1 MTKKEKKFK
10 LILFILFAILISLPF
25 LVPHTAPLALIA
37 FIPLLLAESFF
48 KGKMAWINF
57 YLPFLIWNLATTYWI
72 YNATVAGAAAAVIAN
87 ALQMSL
93 IFMLFR
99 WFKKRT
105 NEKLGYMFLII
116 AWLAWEH
123 FYFDAE
129 ISWPWLTLGNT
140 LATSHYLAQWYEYTG
155 TLGGSLWILLVNVVL
170 FRIMRDRNMF
180 AKFGVMPQSVSLTGK
195 SIKIRTALAALL
207 IVVPIIISLSKYYT
221 YKEVGE
227 RKQVVVLQ
235 PNIDPYNDKF
245 AGMSQAKQDEILL
258 TLAKNSSEL
267 STDLIVAPET
277 FTSGVS
283 ENAPMSHETSFKL
296 VDFLKSRPNT
306 DLLFGATTYLVYGLK
321 DKPTYTARQSDYG
334 WYDVFNTAI
343 YTDSSANFKF
353 YHKSKLVVLV
363 EYLPYPQFLDFINSF
378 AIDLGG
384 ATGSYGT
391 QKERD
396 VFKSSNSN
404 IVVGAAICY
413 ESIYGDYYR
422 EYVQKGANL
431 MTIITNDGWWGN
443 TPGYNQHLR
452 YASLRAIETRRDI
465 ARSANTGISAFIN
478 QKGDIVSQTKWWQ
491 PAYLKGEVTLNEKI
505 TVFVKYGDYIGRI
518 ATFALIL
525 FIGLI
530 ILVII
535 RKTPFK

>member
-10 LILFILFAILISLPF
+10 LILFILFAILISVPF
-25 LVPHTAPLALIA
+25 LVPHTAPLSLIS
-37 FIPLLLAESFF
+37 FSPLLLAESFF

-180 AKFGVMPQSVSLTGK
+180 ARFGVMPQSLTLTGK
-195 SIKIRTALAALL
+195 SIKIRTALAVLL
-207 IVVPIIISLSKYYT
+207 IVVPITISLSKYYT

-245 AGMSQAKQDEILL
+245 AGMSQAQQDEILL

-283 ENAPMSHETSFKL
+283 ENAPMSHETSVKL

-491 PAYLKGEVTLNEKI
+491 PAYLKGEVTINEKI

>member
-1 MTKKEKKFK
+1 MTKKEKKLK
-10 LILFILFAILISLPF
+10 LILFILFAILISVPF

-48 KGKMAWINF
+48 KGKMAWVNF

-72 YNATVAGAAAAVIAN
+72 YNATVAGAAAAVFAN

-180 AKFGVMPQSVSLTGK
+180 ARFGVMPQSLTLTGK
-195 SIKIRTALAALL
+195 SIKIRTALAVLL
-207 IVVPIIISLSKYYT
+207 IVVPITISLSKYYT

-245 AGMSQAKQDEILL
+245 AGMSQAQQDEILL

-283 ENAPMSHETSFKL
+283 ENAPMSHETSVKL

-343 YTDSSANFKF
+343 YTDSTANFKF

>member
-1 MTKKEKKFK
+1 MTKKEKKLK
-10 LILFILFAILISLPF
+10 LILFILFAILISVPF
-25 LVPHTAPLALIA
+25 LLPHTAPLALIA

-180 AKFGVMPQSVSLTGK
+180 ARFGVMPQSLTLTGK
-195 SIKIRTALAALL
+195 SIKIRTALAVLL
-207 IVVPIIISLSKYYT
+207 IVVPITISLSKYYT

-227 RKQVVVLQ
+227 KRQVVVLQ

-245 AGMSQAKQDEILL
+245 AGMSQAQQDEILL

-283 ENAPMSHETSFKL
+283 ENAPMSHETSVKL

-321 DKPTYTARQSDYG
+321 YKPTYTARQSDYG

>member
-1 MTKKEKKFK
+1 MTKKEKKLK
-10 LILFILFAILISLPF
+10 LILFILFAILISVPF

-180 AKFGVMPQSVSLTGK
+180 ARFGVMPQSLTLTGK
-195 SIKIRTALAALL
+195 SIKIRTALAVLL
-207 IVVPIIISLSKYYT
+207 IVVPITISLSKYYT

-245 AGMSQAKQDEILL
+245 AGMSQAQQDEILL

-283 ENAPMSHETSFKL
+283 ENAPMSHETSVKL

-306 DLLFGATTYLVYGLK
+306 DLLFGSTTYLVYGLK

>member
-1 MTKKEKKFK
+1 MTKKEKKLK
-10 LILFILFAILISLPF
+10 LILFILFAILISVPF

-37 FIPLLLAESFF
+37 FIPLFLAESFF

-180 AKFGVMPQSVSLTGK
+180 ARFGVMPQSLTLTGK
-195 SIKIRTALAALL
+195 SIKIRIALAVLL
-207 IVVPIIISLSKYYT
+207 IVVPITISLSKYYT

-245 AGMSQAKQDEILL
+245 AGMSQAQQDEILL

-283 ENAPMSHETSFKL
+283 ENAPMSHETSVKL

-391 QKERD
+391 QKDRD

>member
-1 MTKKEKKFK
+1 MTKKEKKLK
-10 LILFILFAILISLPF
+10 LILFILFAVLISVPF
-25 LVPHTAPLALIA
+25 LVPHTAPLALVA

-87 ALQMSL
+87 AFQMTL

-170 FRIMRDRNMF
+170 FRIMRDRGAF
-180 AKFGVMPQSVSLTGK
+180 ANFGVMPQSVSLTGK

-207 IVVPIIISLSKYYT
+207 IVLPITISLSKYYT

-227 RKQVVVLQ
+227 KKQVVVLQ

-245 AGMSQAKQDEILL
+245 AGMSQAQQDEILL

-283 ENAPMSHETSFKL
+283 ENAPMSHETSVKL
-296 VDFLKSRPNT
+296 IEFLKSRPNT
-306 DLLFGATTYLVYGLK
+306 DLLFGATTYLVYGAK
-321 DKPTYTARQSDYG
+321 EKPTYTARQSDYG

-343 YTDSSANFKF
+343 FTDSTANFKF

-391 QKERD
+391 QKDRD

-535 RKTPFK
+535 RKTPLK

>member
-1 MTKKEKKFK
+1 MTKKEKKIK
-10 LILFILFAILISLPF
+10 LILFILFAILISVPF

-227 RKQVVVLQ
+227 KKQVVVLQ

-245 AGMSQAKQDEILL
+245 AGMSQAQQDEILL

-283 ENAPMSHETSFKL
+283 ENAPMSHETSVKL

-491 PAYLKGEVTLNEKI
+491 PAYLKGEVTINEKI

>member
-1 MTKKEKKFK
+1 MTKKEKKLK
-10 LILFILFAILISLPF
+10 LILFILFAILISVPF

-180 AKFGVMPQSVSLTGK
+180 ARFGVMPQSLTLTGK
-195 SIKIRTALAALL
+195 SIKIRTTLAVLL
-207 IVVPIIISLSKYYT
+207 IVVPITISLSKYYT

-245 AGMSQAKQDEILL
+245 AGMSQAQQDEILL

-283 ENAPMSHETSFKL
+283 ENAPMSHETSVKL

-391 QKERD
+391 QKERE

>member
-1 MTKKEKKFK
+1 MTKKEKKLK
-10 LILFILFAILISLPF
+10 LILFILFAILISVPF

-227 RKQVVVLQ
+227 KKQVVVLQ

-245 AGMSQAKQDEILL
+245 AGMSQAQQDEILL

-283 ENAPMSHETSFKL
+283 ENAPMSHETSVKL

>member
-10 LILFILFAILISLPF
+10 LILFILFAILISVPF

-283 ENAPMSHETSFKL
+283 ENAPMSHETSVKL

>member
-180 AKFGVMPQSVSLTGK
+180 ARFGVMPQSLTLTGK
-195 SIKIRTALAALL
+195 SIKIRTALAVLL
-207 IVVPIIISLSKYYT
+207 IVVPITISLSKYYT

-245 AGMSQAKQDEILL
+245 AGMSQAQQDEILL

-283 ENAPMSHETSFKL
+283 ENAPMSHETSVKL

>member
-1 MTKKEKKFK
+1 MTKKEKKLK
-10 LILFILFAILISLPF
+10 LILFILFAILISVPF

-180 AKFGVMPQSVSLTGK
+180 ARFGVMPQSLTLTGK
-195 SIKIRTALAALL
+195 SIKIRTALAVLL
-207 IVVPIIISLSKYYT
+207 IVVPITISLLKYYT

-245 AGMSQAKQDEILL
+245 AGMSQAQQDEILL

-283 ENAPMSHETSFKL
+283 ENAPMSHETSVKL

-306 DLLFGATTYLVYGLK
+306 DILFGATTYLVYGLK

-343 YTDSSANFKF
+343 YTDSTANFKF

>member
-1 MTKKEKKFK
+1 MTKKEKKLK
-10 LILFILFAILISLPF
+10 LILFILFAILISVPF

-93 IFMLFR
+93 IFILFR

-180 AKFGVMPQSVSLTGK
+180 ARFGVMPQSVSLTGK

-207 IVVPIIISLSKYYT
+207 IVVPITISLSKYYT

-227 RKQVVVLQ
+227 KRQVVVLQ

-245 AGMSQAKQDEILL
+245 AGMSQAQQDEILL
-258 TLAKNSSEL
+258 TLAKNNSEL

-283 ENAPMSHETSFKL
+283 ENAPMSHETSVKL

>member
-1 MTKKEKKFK
+1 MTKKEKKLK
-10 LILFILFAILISLPF
+10 LILFILFAILISVPF

-180 AKFGVMPQSVSLTGK
+180 ARFGVMPQSLTLTGK
-195 SIKIRTALAALL
+195 SIKIRTALAVLL
-207 IVVPIIISLSKYYT
+207 IVVPITISLSKYYT

-245 AGMSQAKQDEILL
+245 AGMSQAQQDEILL

-283 ENAPMSHETSFKL
+283 ENAPMSHETSVKL

-343 YTDSSANFKF
+343 YTDSLANFKF

>member
-1 MTKKEKKFK
+1 MTKKEKKLK
-10 LILFILFAILISLPF
+10 LILFILFAILISVPF

-180 AKFGVMPQSVSLTGK
+180 ARFGVMPQSLTLTGK
-195 SIKIRTALAALL
+195 SIKIRTALAVLL
-207 IVVPIIISLSKYYT
+207 IVVPITISLSKYYT

-245 AGMSQAKQDEILL
+245 AGMSQAQQDEILL

-283 ENAPMSHETSFKL
+283 ENAPMSHETSVKL

>member
-1 MTKKEKKFK
+1 MTKKEKKIK
-10 LILFILFAILISLPF
+10 LILFILFAILISVPF

-72 YNATVAGAAAAVIAN
+72 YNATVAGAAAAVFAN

-227 RKQVVVLQ
+227 KKQVVVLQ

-245 AGMSQAKQDEILL
+245 AGMSQAQQDEILL

-283 ENAPMSHETSFKL
+283 ENAPMSHETSVKL

>member
-1 MTKKEKKFK
+1 
-10 LILFILFAILISLPF
+10 
-25 LVPHTAPLALIA
+25 
-37 FIPLLLAESFF
+37 
-48 KGKMAWINF
+48 
-57 YLPFLIWNLATTYWI
+57 
-72 YNATVAGAAAAVIAN
+72 
-87 ALQMSL
+87 
-93 IFMLFR
+93 
-99 WFKKRT
+99 
-105 NEKLGYMFLII
+105 MFLII

-180 AKFGVMPQSVSLTGK
+180 ARFGVMPQSLTLTGK
-195 SIKIRTALAALL
+195 SIKIRTTLAVLL
-207 IVVPIIISLSKYYT
+207 IVVPITISLSKYYT
-221 YKEVGE
+221 YNEVGE
-227 RKQVVVLQ
+227 KRQVVVLQ

-245 AGMSQAKQDEILL
+245 AGMSQAQQDEILL

-283 ENAPMSHETSFKL
+283 ENAPMSHETSVKL

>member
-10 LILFILFAILISLPF
+10 LILFILFAILISVPF

-245 AGMSQAKQDEILL
+245 AGMSQAQQDEILL

-283 ENAPMSHETSFKL
+283 ENAPMSHETSVKL

>member
-1 MTKKEKKFK
+1 MTKKEKKLK
-10 LILFILFAILISLPF
+10 LILFILFAILISVPF

-180 AKFGVMPQSVSLTGK
+180 ARFGVMPQSLTLTGK
-195 SIKIRTALAALL
+195 SIKIRTALAVLL
-207 IVVPIIISLSKYYT
+207 IVVPITISLLKYYT

-245 AGMSQAKQDEILL
+245 AGMSQAQQDEILL

-283 ENAPMSHETSFKL
+283 ENAPMSHETSVKL

-391 QKERD
+391 QKDRD

>member
-1 MTKKEKKFK
+1 MTKKEKKLK
-10 LILFILFAILISLPF
+10 LILFILFAILISVPF

-37 FIPLLLAESFF
+37 FIPLFLAESFF

-180 AKFGVMPQSVSLTGK
+180 ARFGVMPQSLTLTGK
-195 SIKIRTALAALL
+195 SIKIRTALAVLL
-207 IVVPIIISLSKYYT
+207 IVVPITISLSKYYT

-245 AGMSQAKQDEILL
+245 AGMSQAQQDEILL

-283 ENAPMSHETSFKL
+283 ENAPMSHETSVKL

>member
-10 LILFILFAILISLPF
+10 LILFILFAILISVPF

>member
-1 MTKKEKKFK
+1 MTKKEKKLK
-10 LILFILFAILISLPF
+10 LILFILFAILISVPF

-245 AGMSQAKQDEILL
+245 AGMSQAQQDEILL

-283 ENAPMSHETSFKL
+283 ENAPMSHETSVKL

>member
-1 MTKKEKKFK
+1 MTKKEKKLK
-10 LILFILFAILISLPF
+10 LILFILFAILISVPF

-57 YLPFLIWNLATTYWI
+57 YLPFLIWNLATTFWI

-180 AKFGVMPQSVSLTGK
+180 ARFGVMPQSLTLTGK
-195 SIKIRTALAALL
+195 SIKIRTALAVLL
-207 IVVPIIISLSKYYT
+207 IVVPITISLSKYYT
-221 YKEVGE
+221 YNEVGE
-227 RKQVVVLQ
+227 KRQVVVLQ

-245 AGMSQAKQDEILL
+245 AGMSQAQQDEILL

-283 ENAPMSHETSFKL
+283 ENAPMSHETSVKL

-391 QKERD
+391 QKDRD

>member
-10 LILFILFAILISLPF
+10 LILFILFAILISVPF

-227 RKQVVVLQ
+227 KKQVVVLQ

-245 AGMSQAKQDEILL
+245 AGMSQAQQDEILL

-283 ENAPMSHETSFKL
+283 ENAPMSHETSVKL

>member
-10 LILFILFAILISLPF
+10 LILFILFAILISVPF

-180 AKFGVMPQSVSLTGK
+180 ARFGVMPQSLTLTGK
-195 SIKIRTALAALL
+195 SIKIRTALAVLL
-207 IVVPIIISLSKYYT
+207 IVVPITISLSKYYT

-245 AGMSQAKQDEILL
+245 AGMSQAQQDEILL

-283 ENAPMSHETSFKL
+283 ENAPMSHETSVKL

>member
-1 MTKKEKKFK
+1 MTKKEKKLK
-10 LILFILFAILISLPF
+10 LILFILFAILISVPF

-48 KGKMAWINF
+48 KGKMAWLNF

-123 FYFDAE
+123 FYFEAE

-180 AKFGVMPQSVSLTGK
+180 ARFGVMPQSLTLTGK
-195 SIKIRTALAALL
+195 SIKIRTAFAVLL
-207 IVVPIIISLSKYYT
+207 IVVPITISLSKYYT

-245 AGMSQAKQDEILL
+245 AGMSQTQQDEILL

-283 ENAPMSHETSFKL
+283 ENAPMSHETSVKL

-306 DLLFGATTYLVYGLK
+306 DLIFGATTYLVYGLK

-525 FIGLI
+525 FVGLI
-530 ILVII
+530 LLVII

>member
-1 MTKKEKKFK
+1 MTKKEKKLK
-10 LILFILFAILISLPF
+10 LILFILFAILISVPF

-48 KGKMAWINF
+48 KGKMAWVNF

-180 AKFGVMPQSVSLTGK
+180 ARFGVMPQSLTLTGK
-195 SIKIRTALAALL
+195 SIKIRTALAVLL
-207 IVVPIIISLSKYYT
+207 IVVPITISLSKYYT

-245 AGMSQAKQDEILL
+245 AGMSQAQQDEILL

-283 ENAPMSHETSFKL
+283 ENAPMSHETSVKL

>member
-1 MTKKEKKFK
+1 
-10 LILFILFAILISLPF
+10 
-25 LVPHTAPLALIA
+25 
-37 FIPLLLAESFF
+37 
-48 KGKMAWINF
+48 
-57 YLPFLIWNLATTYWI
+57 
-72 YNATVAGAAAAVIAN
+72 
-87 ALQMSL
+87 
-93 IFMLFR
+93 
-99 WFKKRT
+99 
-105 NEKLGYMFLII
+105 
-116 AWLAWEH
+116 
-123 FYFDAE
+123 
-129 ISWPWLTLGNT
+129 
-140 LATSHYLAQWYEYTG
+140 
-155 TLGGSLWILLVNVVL
+155 
-170 FRIMRDRNMF
+170 
-180 AKFGVMPQSVSLTGK
+180 
-195 SIKIRTALAALL
+195 
-207 IVVPIIISLSKYYT
+207 
-221 YKEVGE
+221 
-227 RKQVVVLQ
+227 
-235 PNIDPYNDKF
+235 
-245 AGMSQAKQDEILL
+245 
-258 TLAKNSSEL
+258 
-267 STDLIVAPET
+267 
-277 FTSGVS
+277 
-283 ENAPMSHETSFKL
+283 MSHETSVKL

-413 ESIYGDYYR
+413 ESIYGDYFR
-422 EYVQKGANL
+422 EYVLKGANL

>member
-1 MTKKEKKFK
+1 MTKKEKKLK
-10 LILFILFAILISLPF
+10 LILFILFAILISVPF

-72 YNATVAGAAAAVIAN
+72 YNATVAGAAVAVIAN

-93 IFMLFR
+93 IFILFR

-245 AGMSQAKQDEILL
+245 AGMSQAQQDEILL

-283 ENAPMSHETSFKL
+283 ENAPMSHETSVKL

>member
-10 LILFILFAILISLPF
+10 LILFILFAILISVPF

-180 AKFGVMPQSVSLTGK
+180 ARFGVMPQSLTLTGK
-195 SIKIRTALAALL
+195 SIKIRTALAVLL
-207 IVVPIIISLSKYYT
+207 IVVPITISLLKYYT

-245 AGMSQAKQDEILL
+245 AGMSQAQQDEILL

-283 ENAPMSHETSFKL
+283 ENAPMSHETSVKL

>member
-1 MTKKEKKFK
+1 MTKKEKKLK
-10 LILFILFAILISLPF
+10 LILFILFAILISVPF

-48 KGKMAWINF
+48 TGKMASINF

-72 YNATVAGAAAAVIAN
+72 YNATVEGAAAAVIAN
-87 ALQMSL
+87 ELQMSL

-180 AKFGVMPQSVSLTGK
+180 ARFGVMPQSLTLTGK
-195 SIKIRTALAALL
+195 SIKIRTALAVLL
-207 IVVPIIISLSKYYT
+207 IVVPITISLSKYYT
-221 YKEVGE
+221 YNEVGE
-227 RKQVVVLQ
+227 KRQVVVLQ

-245 AGMSQAKQDEILL
+245 AGMSQAQQDEILL

-283 ENAPMSHETSFKL
+283 ENAPMSHETSVKL

>member
-10 LILFILFAILISLPF
+10 LILFILFAILISVPF

-72 YNATVAGAAAAVIAN
+72 YNATVAGAAAAVFAN

-93 IFMLFR
+93 IFILFR

-245 AGMSQAKQDEILL
+245 AGMSQAQQDEILL

-283 ENAPMSHETSFKL
+283 ENAPMSHETSVKL

>member
-1 MTKKEKKFK
+1 MTKKEKKIK
-10 LILFILFAILISLPF
+10 LILFILFAILISVPF

-180 AKFGVMPQSVSLTGK
+180 AKFGVMPQSLTLTGK
-195 SIKIRTALAALL
+195 SIKIRTALAVLL
-207 IVVPIIISLSKYYT
+207 IVVPITISLSKYYT

-245 AGMSQAKQDEILL
+245 AGMSQAQQDEILL

-283 ENAPMSHETSFKL
+283 ENAPMSHETSVKL

>member
-10 LILFILFAILISLPF
+10 LILFILFAILISVPF

-93 IFMLFR
+93 IFILFR

-105 NEKLGYMFLII
+105 TEKLGYIFLII

-245 AGMSQAKQDEILL
+245 AGMSQAQQDEILL

-283 ENAPMSHETSFKL
+283 ENAPMSHETSVKL

>member
-1 MTKKEKKFK
+1 MTKKEKKLK
-10 LILFILFAILISLPF
+10 LILFILFAILISVPF

-180 AKFGVMPQSVSLTGK
+180 ARFGVMPQSLTLTGK
-195 SIKIRTALAALL
+195 SIKIRTALAVLL
-207 IVVPIIISLSKYYT
+207 IVVPITISLSKYYT

-245 AGMSQAKQDEILL
+245 AGMSQAQQDEILL

-283 ENAPMSHETSFKL
+283 ENAPMSHETSVKL

-391 QKERD
+391 QKDRD

-478 QKGDIVSQTKWWQ
+478 QKGDIVCQTKWWQ

>member
-1 MTKKEKKFK
+1 MTKKEKKIK
-10 LILFILFAILISLPF
+10 LILFILFAILISVPF

-245 AGMSQAKQDEILL
+245 AGMSQAQQDEILL

-283 ENAPMSHETSFKL
+283 ENAPMSHETSVKL

>member
-10 LILFILFAILISLPF
+10 LILFILFAILISVPF

-227 RKQVVVLQ
+227 KKQVVVLQ

-245 AGMSQAKQDEILL
+245 AGMSQAQQDEILL

-283 ENAPMSHETSFKL
+283 ENAPMSHETSVKL

-353 YHKSKLVVLV
+353 YHKSRLVVLV

>member
-1 MTKKEKKFK
+1 MTKKEKKLK
-10 LILFILFAILISLPF
+10 LILFILFAILISVPF

-180 AKFGVMPQSVSLTGK
+180 ARFGVMPQSLTLTGK
-195 SIKIRTALAALL
+195 SIKIRTALAVLL
-207 IVVPIIISLSKYYT
+207 IVVPITISLLKYYT

-245 AGMSQAKQDEILL
+245 AGMSQAQQDEILL

-283 ENAPMSHETSFKL
+283 ENAPMSHETSVKL

>member
-1 MTKKEKKFK
+1 MTKKEKKLK
-10 LILFILFAILISLPF
+10 LILFILFAILISVPF

-93 IFMLFR
+93 IFILFR

-245 AGMSQAKQDEILL
+245 AGMSQAQQDEILL

-283 ENAPMSHETSFKL
+283 ENAPMSHETSVKL